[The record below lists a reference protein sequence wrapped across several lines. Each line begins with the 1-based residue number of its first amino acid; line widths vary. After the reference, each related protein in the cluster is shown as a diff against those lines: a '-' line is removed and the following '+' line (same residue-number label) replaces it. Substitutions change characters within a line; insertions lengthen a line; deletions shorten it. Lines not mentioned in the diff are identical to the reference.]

1 MPENELE
8 WKLTIKYCVTKL
20 SPVVNTKKGKEVQKS
35 TLLKFPRGGIKR
47 NVTN

>member
-8 WKLTIKYCVTKL
+8 WKLTCVTKL